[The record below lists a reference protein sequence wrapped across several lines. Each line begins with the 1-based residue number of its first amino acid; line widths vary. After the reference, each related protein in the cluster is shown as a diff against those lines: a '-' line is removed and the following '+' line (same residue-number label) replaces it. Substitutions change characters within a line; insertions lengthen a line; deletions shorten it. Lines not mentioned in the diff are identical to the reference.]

1 MTWSETLA
9 RSLLFVALGALV
21 GSTAAAIVT
30 LGTEGGE
37 ALLTPLGALG
47 GAAIAHGRF
56 RMVTMPRSRARP
68 ARLALGA
75 VLAVLG
81 AGLILGDLTVV
92 AWSLWLMTSATM
104 VVTGMAATAPAVT
117 PLVAAGWSQPDT
129 GTGHRLEVA

>member
-9 RSLLFVALGALV
+9 RSLLFVALGTLV

-37 ALLTPLGALG
+37 ALLAPLGALG
-47 GAAIAHGRF
+47 GAALAHGRF

-68 ARLALGA
+68 ARLALGT
-75 VLAVLG
+75 VLVVMG
-81 AGLILGDLTVV
+81 TGLTLGDLTVV
-92 AWSLWLMTSATM
+92 AWSLWLITPATM
-104 VVTGMAATAPAVT
+104 IVTGMVATVPQVPAAA
-117 PLVAAGWSQPDT
+117 WSPPDN